1 MGDFMNDFN
10 LCPNCGSKN
19 IKNVKNRKWLCQDC
33 GFDLYNNVAS
43 AVGLIICDK
52 ENKILLEERAK
63 EPKKGFL
70 AFPGGFVDPDETA
83 EQACIRECME
93 EIGAKP
99 AELKYLCSFP
109 NTYEYK
115 NITYKTCDLFFEAI
129 LKNVVPFASVGLIA
143 GVISNIAQNKGFI
156 FTLKPLTPDFKK
168 IIPNFSQ
175 YFKNTL
181 FSFIISYKF
190 YKSML

>member
-99 AELKYLCSFP
+99 VEVKYLCSFP

-129 LKNVVPFASVGLIA
+129 LPENTEFSAQKSEVASLKRVLIQTEEDVDNA
-143 GVISNIAQNKGFI
+143 SLAFESAKK
-156 FTLKPLTPDFKK
+156 TLKLWLKK
-168 IIPNFSQ
+168 VNS
-175 YFKNTL
+175 KG
-181 FSFIISYKF
+181 
-190 YKSML
+190 